1 MCIRDR
7 LGRFFIILF
16 GDHPDSAAH
25 AVNMLSAFASGFTIL
40 FLFWTI
46 THFARKMFVTV
57 GEEMTSQQL
66 LTIMSAGVVGAMA
79 YCFSDSFW
87 FLSLIH
93 ISEPTRQ
100 AEISY

>member
-40 FLFWTI
+40 FLFWTV

-57 GEEMTSQQL
+57 GEEMTTQQL
-66 LTIMSAGVVGAMA
+66 FTIMSAGVVGAMA
-79 YCFSDSFW
+79 YCFSCLLYTSPSPRD
-87 FLSLIH
+87 
-93 ISEPTRQ
+93 RQ
-100 AEISY
+100 KSRMPSSA